1 MGGGRRRSEEAGGG
15 DAAAWAGVA
24 DASVVLQHQAARH
37 IAAANSPRY
46 QKMQSHM
53 RVTLVATMLG
63 PSSRAK
69 TASSSSGVGAS
80 QDESPPDSGPSGN
93 NALQISRI

>member
-1 MGGGRRRSEEAGGG
+1 
-15 DAAAWAGVA
+15 
-24 DASVVLQHQAARH
+24 
-37 IAAANSPRY
+37 
-46 QKMQSHM
+46 M
-53 RVTLVATMLG
+53 RATLVATMLG